1 MRFLKSLT
9 LPHRRTK
16 SESFLAQGETYSL
29 SRDPCISPD
38 DPGSSSTTTVA
49 AESRTTTALNL
60 RLLDLDIQNRRL
72 RDANIG
78 WALEY
83 AKLEAVLKASRE
95 DLLTFRKDYAA
106 ADNKSLER
114 LQATFDN
121 VAAIMTRLGLT
132 TLIEEPLQDGQEL
145 ERQIIDAIQEAAVIP
160 GNIWTKVIPSLLVY
174 SSPRQYAS
182 ALRMTLDTRKEL
194 RKSKKVVKFWKHLA
208 KMDGQHLEAVTPSAS
223 NISSVCESNLTPD
236 RRTALEMLIAQR
248 RQYLRGV

>member
-9 LPHRRTK
+9 LRHRRTK
-16 SESFLAQGETYSL
+16 SETFLAQGETYSF

-38 DPGSSSTTTVA
+38 DPGSESSLTTTVA
-49 AESRTTTALNL
+49 GASPTKIALNL

-72 RDANIG
+72 RDANTG

-83 AKLEAVLKASRE
+83 AKLEAILKATRE
-95 DLLTFRKDYAA
+95 ELLTFRRNYAA
-106 ADNKSLER
+106 ADNKNPEQ

-121 VAAIMTRLGLT
+121 VVAIMTQLGLT
-132 TLIEEPLQDGQEL
+132 TLIEEPFQAGQEL
-145 ERQIIDAIQEAAVIP
+145 EMQIIDAIQEAAIIP
-160 GNIWTKVIPSLLVY
+160 GNSWTKVIPSLLVY
-174 SSPRQYAS
+174 NSPRQYAS

-194 RKSKKVVKFWKHLA
+194 RNSKKVAKFWKHLA

-236 RRTALEMLIAQR
+236 RP
-248 RQYLRGV
+248 